1 MRTMSRLV
9 MRSLVVVAVTALAA
23 VGPVNAAVFCH
34 KINAKGVGQDHGQGE
49 TSAQIIGD
57 RLLQGTTQ
65 GTFVAGV
72 GSPAVPID
80 GTVVFTTPE
89 ATLTVTVVGT
99 FNGETG
105 DFSSTGPVTAATG
118 KLAGAV
124 GTLVLEGVEDLST
137 GKFLEIVT
145 GLICVDLGS

>member
-1 MRTMSRLV
+1 M
-9 MRSLVVVAVTALAA
+9 
-23 VGPVNAAVFCH
+23 
-34 KINAKGVGQDHGQGE
+34 
-49 TSAQIIGD
+49 
-57 RLLQGTTQ
+57 
-65 GTFVAGV
+65 
-72 GSPAVPID
+72 
-80 GTVVFTTPE
+80 VFTTSE

-105 DFSSTGPVTAATG
+105 DFSSTGPVTAATA

-145 GLICVDLGS
+145 GLIRRPRFMKVAFGRTDRPPIVCIR